1 MFIHVYSEHGRKTG
15 IIRLGRNHDNNNI
28 QPVDILMALV
38 QIQVPH
44 AHPFQ

>member
-1 MFIHVYSEHGRKTG
+1 MFIHVYAEHGRKTG
-15 IIRLGRNHDNNNI
+15 IIRLGRNHNNNI
-28 QPVDILMALV
+28 QPVDILMAFV